1 MEQLVLRRIVSLE
14 LSDCRRNDAGRCGAE
29 GMT

>member
-14 LSDCRRNDAGRCGAE
+14 LSDCRRNEAAVAARKE
-29 GMT
+29 